1 MQRQLSTDDLYDHHY
16 EILGRLA
23 ELINP
28 EIQKISKLMLGSGSY
43 DDFSTYFYK
52 TMEKIKQEQILT
64 QPFIE
69 DLEKTLNLAIIFINT
84 AANAFIGSYPIK
96 PGEAEKIIPP
106 EEIKWV
112 ADQIQMTNFS
122 SSAFRDTIPKAWN
135 NPQLT
140 IENIPKEELT
150 MTWGHIQTLNKLL
163 AVLQKEMDVIKEE
176 VKSLAFQS
184 TINFNSLTQEAK
196 ITGGAHAA
204 GLAPRSEKYLKESTN
219 EVFYVKQDAAE
230 KNIIEWVFYHYASRF
245 FAKLGISDFNDRLA
259 KIYFVFDETKIGEN
273 EKYNSA
279 SLYIGSLECKGK
291 VAWLDVYTQYWPT
304 YKIPEKRPGAFEWTN
319 LSTIK
324 DYISAFNDP
333 GFALIP
339 VFEVLGLYSHQF
351 GNLIIKEGVN
361 KKLAFI
367 DYAAAA
373 WYDIK
378 NENFDQPNI
387 RGTRADYYIS
397 YAGINKQYSVM
408 YGDIIYKIHAQKGLQ
423 LLEKV
428 FHIFT
433 DADGKEILRS
443 MFREVIYQLN
453 QIIDQSSLEQFWKY
467 VACGTQIINNLSIYE
482 SLIDH
487 LTESLY
493 GRIQH
498 IPTFIQKIT
507 ARITMLDEVESS
519 KMNELVEYRR

>member
-1 MQRQLSTDDLYDHHY
+1 MQRQLSMDDLYDHHY
-16 EILGRLA
+16 EILGRLV
-23 ELINP
+23 EFINP

-52 TMEKIKQEQILT
+52 TMEKIKQEKILT

-69 DLEKTLNLAIIFINT
+69 DLEKTLNLAIIFVNT

-96 PGEAEKIIPP
+96 PEEAEKIISPK
-106 EEIKWV
+106 EIQLIV
-112 ADQIQMTNFS
+112 DQIQMTNFS
-122 SSAFRDTIPKAWN
+122 NSAFRGAIPKAWN
-135 NPQLT
+135 NPQLK
-140 IENIPKEELT
+140 IKNIPKEALT
-150 MTWGHIQTLNKLL
+150 VTWDHIQTLNKLL
-163 AVLQKEMDVIKEE
+163 TVLQKEIDVIKNE
-176 VKSLAFQS
+176 VNSLAFQS
-184 TINFNSLTQEAK
+184 TINFNSLTQEEK
-196 ITGGAHAA
+196 ITGGAHAS
-204 GLAPRSEKYLKESTN
+204 LAPRSGKYSKESTN

-230 KNIIEWVFYHYASRF
+230 KNITEWVFYHYATRF
-245 FAKLGISDFNDRLA
+245 FEKLGISDFNDRLA
-259 KIYFVFDETKIGEN
+259 KIFFVFDETTIGEK

-279 SLYIGSLECKGK
+279 SLYIGSLECKGI
-291 VAWLDVYTQYWPT
+291 VAWLDVYNQYWPT
-304 YKIPEKRPGAFEWTN
+304 YKIPEIRPGAFEWTN

-324 DYISAFNDP
+324 KYISTFNDP

-351 GNLIIKEGVN
+351 GNLIIKEGVD

-387 RGTRADYYIS
+387 RGTRTDYYIS
-397 YAGINKQYSVM
+397 YAGINKQYSIM

-423 LLEKV
+423 LLEMV
-428 FHIFT
+428 FHKFT

-443 MFREVIYQLN
+443 MFREVIDQLN
-453 QIIDQSSLEQFWKY
+453 QIIDHSSLEQFWEY
-467 VACGTQIINNLSIYE
+467 VACGTKIKNNLSIYE

-487 LTESLY
+487 LTESVY

-519 KMNELVEYRR
+519 KITIPHLR